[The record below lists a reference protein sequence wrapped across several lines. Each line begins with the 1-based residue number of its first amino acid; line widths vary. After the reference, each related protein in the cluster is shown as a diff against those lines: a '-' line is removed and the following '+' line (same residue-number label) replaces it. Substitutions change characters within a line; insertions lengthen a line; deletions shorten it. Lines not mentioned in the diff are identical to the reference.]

1 MIHPIAQRKDVG
13 QNHQFIP
20 VDKPV
25 LMYSNPSA
33 SVSKLNIC
41 RALLLAYGSPISI

>member
-1 MIHPIAQRKDVG
+1 MIHPIAQKKERRGAKSSI
-13 QNHQFIP
+13 FIP

-33 SVSKLNIC
+33 RV
-41 RALLLAYGSPISI
+41 